1 MLHSHIVQGVAALV
15 ATFFVICWL
24 LLRFGLR

>member
-1 MLHSHIVQGVAALV
+1 MLHSHIVQGVAAL
-15 ATFFVICWL
+15 AAAFLVICWL